1 MARGPDLALRQWW
14 RNLIASF
21 DPERSTVAE
30 FCRRRDVSP
39 ASFYAWRRRLGQ
51 RLQAEPERADLPAF
65 VPVQVAPQSSS
76 ADRAVTVYLPGG
88 VRVAVPSDEQHLLL
102 ALVAHLAASSEESS

>member
-1 MARGPDLALRQWW
+1 MARAPDPTLRQWW

-30 FCRRRDVSP
+30 FCRRHDISA
-39 ASFYAWRRRLGQ
+39 ASFYAWRRRLGRRTESQ
-51 RLQAEPERADLPAF
+51 PERADLPAF
-65 VPVQVAPQSSS
+65 VPVQVAPHSSS

-88 VRVAVPSDEQHLLL
+88 IRVAVPSDEQDLLL
-102 ALVAHLAASSEESS
+102 ALVAQLAASSEESS